1 MDFKK
6 SAIVNKEVVKKTE
19 YNELNTEVI
28 KLKKNIPDTSTL
40 IHINQYNKINKVW
53 EKRFWSKNIWY

>member
-53 EKRFWSKNIWY
+53 EKRF